1 MLDFDE
7 HLAITLKVGEI
18 GTQNTRRNNARC
30 EVTTESIY
38 GFSESMVR
46 EYGWVV
52 LQSMWFWRL
61 QFPGVY
67 ASP

>member
-1 MLDFDE
+1 MEDFDE

-18 GTQNTRRNNARC
+18 GAQNTRRNNARC
-30 EVTTESIY
+30 EVVTEPIY

-52 LQSMWFWRL
+52 LQSI
-61 QFPGVY
+61 
-67 ASP
+67 

>member
-1 MLDFDE
+1 MKDFDE

-30 EVTTESIY
+30 EAATESIY

-52 LQSMWFWRL
+52 LQSF
-61 QFPGVY
+61 
-67 ASP
+67 